1 MLCFTHPDPSVLQE
15 PRGFSPMKLAN
26 PAAQPGRERLRHLI
40 IGSPAG
46 VRAEIKVLHVL
57 TYAEQHLWSELI
69 TVPESGV
76 VISPEQGQVF
86 SYLVRDR
93 RLG

>member
-1 MLCFTHPDPSVLQE
+1 MLCFIHPGRGVLPE
-15 PRGFSPMKLAN
+15 PRDPN
-26 PAAQPGRERLRHLI
+26 PARPNNPPTQPERERLRHLI
-40 IGSPAG
+40 IGSPQG
-46 VRAEIKVLHVL
+46 VQAEIKRLHVL
-57 TYAEQHLWSELI
+57 KYAEQHLWSELI

-76 VISPEQGQVF
+76 VITTEQGEAF